1 MLFHGGNQN
10 MGIEFSQRII
20 VTVTID
26 FAAWA
31 FMVDN
36 AENQSLHPCSPR
48 LDAGSQDYVILSGLE
63 VGLQALDYF
72 HLGLGIPEAF
82 LLQQTLTSD

>member
-1 MLFHGGNQN
+1 

-48 LDAGSQDYVILSGLE
+48 LDAGTSLWLGSLFAGSGLFPSRPGHTRSLP
-63 VGLQALDYF
+63 VA
-72 HLGLGIPEAF
+72 
-82 LLQQTLTSD
+82 TNSD